1 MRSVTIPERAMGV
14 HEECGIFGI
23 IQNKKEAL
31 AREVYYGLFALQH
44 RGQESAGIA
53 VNVEGNKIA
62 YYKNMG
68 LVSEVFS
75 EAELKLMPDT
85 DIGIGHVRYSTSGSS
100 NVVNAQPVVFYGRFG
115 RMAIAHNGNI
125 TNAEAIK
132 DKLISK
138 GHIFQSSVDS
148 EVVAALF
155 NYYIDGGDI
164 AEGVKKA
171 CKDFVGAFAIVVMA
185 DNKLIAVRDR
195 FGLKPLVMGRK
206 GDAVVFASESCALDA
221 IDATLVR
228 DVEPGEIVIVET
240 DGSTRSERIGE
251 EDKHPCVF
259 EYVYLARSDSVMDDV
274 SVYEARY
281 NCGKELARLYKID
294 ADIVAGVPDSATV
307 CARGYADVSG
317 LPMVD
322 ALTKN
327 RYIGRTFIQPSQ
339 SMRESAVKIK
349 LNAFRSNIKG
359 KRLILI
365 DDSIVRGTTSR
376 KIINLLRAN
385 GATEVHMIIGS
396 PPVKFPCFFGVD
408 MQTRDQLIG
417 AFKSEDEICKEIGA
431 DSLLYIPLDMLIKSC
446 GGGSFCAACFD
457 GKYPMHVDGCRGDEY
472 GSFDPV

>member
-1 MRSVTIPERAMGV
+1 MNSILLPQRELGV

-23 IQNKKEAL
+23 IQKEKEAL

-75 EAELKLMPDT
+75 EEELALMPDT
-85 DIGIGHVRYSTSGSS
+85 NIGIGHVRYSTMGSS
-100 NVVNAQPVVFYGRFG
+100 NVVNAQPVVFYGRYG

-125 TNAEAIK
+125 TNANVIK
-132 DKLISK
+132 QFLIDR

-155 NYYIDGGDI
+155 NYYINGKDVAAGI
-164 AEGVKKA
+164 QKA
-171 CKDFVGAFAIVVMA
+171 CMDFVGAFAIVTMA
-185 DNKLIAVRDR
+185 NNQLIAVRDR
-195 FGLKPLVMGRK
+195 HGLKPLVMGKK

-228 DVEPGEIVIVET
+228 DVEPGEIVIVSA
-240 DGSTRSERIGE
+240 DGTIKSKHLIGM
-251 EDKHPCVF
+251 DKHPCIF
-259 EYVYLARSDSVMDDV
+259 EYVYLARSDSVIDDV

-281 NCGKELARLYKID
+281 NCGKELAKLYNID

-385 GATEVHMIIGS
+385 GAKEVHMVVGS

-408 MQTRDQLIG
+408 MQTREQLIG
-417 AFKSEDEICKEIGA
+417 AFKSEEDICKEIGA
-431 DSLLYIPLDMLIKSC
+431 DSLHYIPLEMLIKSC
-446 GGGSFCAACFD
+446 GGGNFCAACFD
-457 GKYPMHVDGCRGDEY
+457 GNYPMEVEGTDEQ
-472 GSFDPV
+472 GKFSL

>member
-1 MRSVTIPERAMGV
+1 MTDLTIENKDFGI

-23 IQNKKEAL
+23 IGGQKTQL
-31 AREVYYGLFALQH
+31 AREIYYGLFALQH

-53 VNVEGNKIA
+53 VNVEGNRIA

-75 EAELKLMPDT
+75 DAELKLMPDS
-85 DIGIGHVRYSTSGSS
+85 DIGIGHVRYSTMGSS
-100 NVVNAQPVVFYGRFG
+100 NVVNAQPIVFYGRYG
-115 RMAIAHNGNI
+115 RMAIAHNGNV
-125 TNAEAIK
+125 TNAGAIK
-132 DKLISK
+132 RRLIDK

-155 NYYIDGGDI
+155 NYYIDGDV
-164 AEGVKKA
+164 AEGIERA
-171 CKDFVGAFAIVVMA
+171 CSEFVGAFAIVA
-185 DNKLIAVRDR
+185 LAANRLIAVRDPY
-195 FGLKPLVMGRK
+195 GLKPLVMGRK
-206 GDAVVFASESCALDA
+206 GDQIVFASESCALDA
-221 IDATLVR
+221 IDAAMVR
-228 DVEPGEIVIVET
+228 DVKPGEIVIVER
-240 DGSTRSERIGE
+240 DGKITSRFLPHAER
-251 EDKHPCVF
+251 KLCVF
-259 EYVYLARSDSVMDDV
+259 EYVYLARSDSVIDDV

-281 NCGKELARLYKID
+281 NCGKELAKLYQID

-317 LPMVD
+317 LPLVD

-339 SMRESAVKIK
+339 SMRESSVKIK

-385 GATEVHMIIGS
+385 GATEVHMLIGS
-396 PPVKFPCFFGVD
+396 PPVRYPCFFGVD
-408 MQTRDQLIG
+408 MQSRDQLIG
-417 AFKSEDEICKEIGA
+417 AFKSEEQICKEIGA
-431 DSLLYIPLDMLIKSC
+431 DSLHYIPLELLKKSC

-457 GKYPMHVDGCRGDEY
+457 GNYPMPIDVETGELLQGKFSLE
-472 GSFDPV
+472 

>member
-1 MRSVTIPERAMGV
+1 MKEIIVPERDFGV

-23 IQNKKEAL
+23 IRPDKTPL

-53 VNVEGNKIA
+53 VAVPGNRIA

-68 LVSEVFS
+68 LVNEVFS
-75 EAELKLMPDT
+75 EEELSLLPDS
-85 DIGIGHVRYSTSGSS
+85 DIAIGHVRYSTCGSS
-100 NVVNAQPVVFYGRFG
+100 NVVNAQPVVFYGRYG

-125 TNAEAIK
+125 VNAASIK
-132 DKLISK
+132 NWLIDR

-148 EVVAALF
+148 EVVAALI
-155 NYYIDGGDI
+155 NYYTTSSVEGG
-164 AEGVKKA
+164 VQKA
-171 CKDFVGAFAIVVMA
+171 CLDFVGAFAIVCMA
-185 DNKLIAVRDR
+185 DGKLIAVRDKY
-195 FGLKPLVMGRK
+195 GLKPLVMGK
-206 GDAVVFASESCALDA
+206 KDGAVIFASESCALDA
-221 IDATLVR
+221 VDAEFVR
-228 DVEPGEIVIVET
+228 DVEPGEMIIVT
-240 DGSTRSERIGE
+240 ADGKISSH
-251 EDKHPCVF
+251 KYAVPSPHPCVF
-259 EYVYLARSDSVMDDV
+259 EYVYLARSDSVIDNV

-281 NCGKELARLYKID
+281 NCGKELAKLYKID

-376 KIINLLRAN
+376 KIISLLRAS
-385 GATEVHMIIGS
+385 GAKEVHMIVGS
-396 PPVKFPCFFGVD
+396 PPVKHPCYFGVD
-408 MQTRDQLIG
+408 METRDQLIG
-417 AFKSEDEICKEIGA
+417 AYKSEDEICAEIGA
-431 DSLLYIPLDMLIKSC
+431 DSLHYIPLDLLVKSC
-446 GGGSFCAACFD
+446 GNHPYCTACFD
-457 GKYPMHVDGCRGDEY
+457 GNYPMDINEKEVVSVGTALE
-472 GSFDPV
+472 

>member
-1 MRSVTIPERAMGV
+1 MKSILLPERDFGV
-14 HEECGIFGI
+14 HEECGIYGVTSSSV
-23 IQNKKEAL
+23 APL

-53 VNVEGNKIA
+53 VNVSDRKIA

-68 LVSEVFS
+68 LVNEVFS
-75 EAELKLMPDT
+75 EEELSLLPDT
-85 DIGIGHVRYSTSGSS
+85 DIAIGHVRYSTCGSS
-100 NVVNAQPVVFYGRFG
+100 NVVNAQPVVFYGRYG

-125 TNAEAIK
+125 VNAPAIK
-132 DKLISK
+132 SWLIDR

-148 EVVAALF
+148 EVVAALI
-155 NYYIDGGDI
+155 NYYTTSSV
-164 AEGVKKA
+164 ESGVKKA
-171 CKDFVGAFAIVVMA
+171 CMDFVGAFAVVCMA

-195 FGLKPLVMGRK
+195 YGLKPLVMGK
-206 GDAVVFASESCALDA
+206 KDGSVIFASESCALDA
-221 IDATLVR
+221 VDAEFVR
-228 DVEPGEIVIVET
+228 DVKPGEMITVT
-240 DGSTRSERIGE
+240 PDGKIKSEIIAVP
-251 EDKHPCVF
+251 DSHPCIF
-259 EYVYLARSDSVMDDV
+259 EYVYLARSDSVIDGV

-281 NCGKELARLYKID
+281 NCGKELASRFKID

-365 DDSIVRGTTSR
+365 DDSIVRGTTSK
-376 KIINLLRAN
+376 KIINLLRAS
-385 GATEVHMIIGS
+385 GATEVHMLVGS
-396 PPVKFPCFFGVD
+396 PPVKHPCFFGVD
-408 MQTRDQLIG
+408 MQTREQLIG
-417 AFKSEDEICKEIGA
+417 AYKSEEEICKEIGA
-431 DSLLYIPLDMLIKSC
+431 DSLHYIPLDCMVKSC
-446 GGGSFCAACFD
+446 GGGPYCTACFD
-457 GKYPMHVDGCRGDEY
+457 GNYPMAVDDGDAALAANNKN
-472 GSFDPV
+472 